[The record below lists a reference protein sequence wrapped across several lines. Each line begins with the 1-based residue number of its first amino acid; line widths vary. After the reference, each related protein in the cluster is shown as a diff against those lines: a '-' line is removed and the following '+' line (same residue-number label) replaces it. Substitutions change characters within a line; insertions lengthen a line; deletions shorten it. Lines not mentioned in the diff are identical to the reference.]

1 MRILLVICCTSLV
14 FPVYSQT
21 KLDSLVD
28 SIPVLRINRKELINT
43 NHRPS
48 AERNKDSFPRTTV
61 QETMYQGRKIRV
73 VTEYT
78 AP

>member
-1 MRILLVICCTSLV
+1 MRILLVICCTIAS
-14 FPVYSQT
+14 FSVYSQT